1 MAFVRKVGNRY
12 QVRQG
17 NNNDLL
23 ATFSSKKAADDEVER
38 LHKKNKPKSSN
49 RGASAKKAFTKK
61 K

>member
-1 MAFVRKVGNRY
+1 MAFVKKSGSKY

-23 ATFSSKKAADDEVER
+23 STFSSKTKAEAEVKR

-49 RGASAKKAFTKK
+49 RGGSAAKKHRKS
-61 K
+61 